1 MRRVFL
7 FLIISFTVI
16 ILIMIFIH
24 IRSLKKEFLSDLKN
38 EFSTQPLLEEEILT
52 ESGINHL
59 PAPVRRYIVYSGGI
73 GKPVPQN
80 FYIEFD
86 AEMYRNPGDKP
97 MKAVSRQYN
106 FIGNPARIFF
116 MEAEMLFI
124 PFHAFHSYKN
134 QNASFIV
141 RVASLFN
148 AVNLSGEDLTA
159 AETVTLLNDIC
170 LFAPAML
177 INKRFTWG
185 EIDRLTSR
193 VTFANG
199 SYRVSAVLS
208 FNDKGEL
215 VNFISDDRSALQN
228 DGTLRKARW
237 STPVGRYREIEGRR
251 VLTYGEAIWNY
262 PEGNF
267 TYGKFSLK
275 NIRYNVTGP
284 QSGELL

>member
-1 MRRVFL
+1 MQRIFI
-7 FLIISFTVI
+7 FLIVSITVI
-16 ILIMIFIH
+16 IFIMLFIH
-24 IRSLKKEFLSDLKN
+24 SRPLKKEFLSDLKT
-38 EFSTQPLLEEEILT
+38 EFSTQPLLEEEILA
-52 ESGINHL
+52 ESRITRL
-59 PAPVRRYIVYSGGI
+59 PAPVQRYLRYTGAI
-73 GKPVPQN
+73 GKPVPRN

-86 AEMYRNPGDKP
+86 AEMFRNPGDKP

-177 INKRFTWG
+177 IDRRFTWE
-185 EIDRLTSR
+185 EIDRLSSR
-193 VTFANG
+193 VTFTNG
-199 SYRVSAVLS
+199 SYKVSAVLY
-208 FNDKGEL
+208 FNEKSEL
-215 VNFISDDRSALQN
+215 VNFVSDDRSALQN
-228 DGTLRKARW
+228 DGKLRKARW
-237 STPVGRYREIEGRR
+237 STPVSEYREFEGRR
-251 VLTYGEAIWNY
+251 ILTYGEAIWNY
-262 PEGNF
+262 PEGDF
-267 TYGKFSLK
+267 TYGKFTLK
-275 NIRYNVTGP
+275 NISYNVKGP
-284 QSGELL
+284 QNGDSR

>member
-1 MRRVFL
+1 
-7 FLIISFTVI
+7 
-16 ILIMIFIH
+16 
-24 IRSLKKEFLSDLKN
+24 
-38 EFSTQPLLEEEILT
+38 
-52 ESGINHL
+52 
-59 PAPVRRYIVYSGGI
+59 
-73 GKPVPQN
+73 
-80 FYIEFD
+80 
-86 AEMYRNPGDKP
+86 

-141 RVASLFN
+141 RVASFFN
-148 AVNLSGEDLTA
+148 AVDLAGGELTS

-228 DGTLRKARW
+228 DGTLRQARW
-237 STPVGRYREIEGRR
+237 STPVSGYREFEGRR
-251 VLTYGEAIWNY
+251 ILTYGEAIWN
-262 PEGNF
+262 
-267 TYGKFSLK
+267 
-275 NIRYNVTGP
+275 
-284 QSGELL
+284 

>member
-1 MRRVFL
+1 MQRFFL

-16 ILIMIFIH
+16 MFIMIFIH
-24 IRSLKKEFLSDLKN
+24 SRSLKKEFLSEVKN

-59 PAPVRRYIVYSGGI
+59 PAPVRRYIEYSGGI

-86 AEMYRNPGDKP
+86 AEMFRNPGDKP

-106 FIGNPARIFF
+106 FIRNPARIFL
-116 MEAEMLFI
+116 MESGMLFI

-134 QNASFIV
+134 QNATFIV

-148 AVNLSGEDLTA
+148 AVNLTGGELTA

-177 INKRFTWG
+177 IDKRFTWG

-199 SYRVSAVLS
+199 SYKVSAVLY

-215 VNFISDDRSALQN
+215 VNFVSDDRSALQN
-228 DGTLRKARW
+228 EGTLRKARW
-237 STPVGRYREIEGRR
+237 STPVREYKEFEGRR

-262 PEGNF
+262 TEGDF

-284 QSGELL
+284 QNGDFR

>member
-1 MRRVFL
+1 V
-7 FLIISFTVI
+7 
-16 ILIMIFIH
+16 
-24 IRSLKKEFLSDLKN
+24 
-38 EFSTQPLLEEEILT
+38 
-52 ESGINHL
+52 
-59 PAPVRRYIVYSGGI
+59 
-73 GKPVPQN
+73 
-80 FYIEFD
+80 
-86 AEMYRNPGDKP
+86 
-97 MKAVSRQYN
+97 
-106 FIGNPARIFF
+106 NPARIFF
-116 MEAEMLFI
+116 MEAGMLFI

-148 AVNLSGEDLTA
+148 VVDLAGEELTS
-159 AETVTLLNDIC
+159 AETVTLLNDVC

-177 INKRFTWG
+177 IDKRFTWG

-199 SYRVSAVLS
+199 PYRVSAVLS

-237 STPVGRYREIEGRR
+237 STPVGRYREFEGRR

-262 PEGNF
+262 PEGDF

-275 NIRYNVTGP
+275 NIRYNVTG
-284 QSGELL
+284 L